1 MTLLCA
7 TDRPRSNTRKV
18 VDKYSE
24 ILSSSGVEHRVCLL
38 EEMPAKEL
46 LASSYGSPTE
56 ALADWAEVY
65 FGSAKKMVVVAPE
78 YNGSYPGIFKLLL
91 DVLPQSTLQGMRVA
105 LVGVASGKAGNLR
118 GLDQLTGVLHYL
130 KAEVYSQ
137 KVYVPGLHQYLD
149 AEQGFV
155 SRELE
160 QRLQVQ
166 LNGFLTY

>member
-24 ILSSSGVEHRVCLL
+24 LLTARGIDHRVCLL
-38 EEMPAKEL
+38 EEMPAREL
-46 LASSYGSPTE
+46 LASAYGAPTE
-56 ALADWAEVY
+56 ALSNWASLY
-65 FGSAKKMVVVAPE
+65 FGSAKKLVVIAPE

-91 DVLPQSTLQGMRVA
+91 DVLPQPTLLGMRVA

-137 KVYVPGLHQYLD
+137 KVYIPGLHQYL
-149 AEQGFV
+149 APEQGFV
-155 SRELE
+155 SAELE
-160 QRLQVQ
+160 ERLKAQ
-166 LNGFLTY
+166 LTGFLTY